1 MMKPKMTDFVRY
13 FILFILFCIPIMIL
27 FYNKITKDN
36 NTDTEN
42 IMQPIDKE
50 SIVNESLYT
59 VEGTITAITF
69 TDLSKTSR
77 VKRLAMHL
85 HLKTLNSPHKEL
97 KFRRYPALES
107 DQQLKVG
114 QRITLTAMKDEFS
127 DFIEDEFSDY
137 SEIVNIEPL

>member
-1 MMKPKMTDFVRY
+1 MKPKMTDFVRY

-77 VKRLAMHL
+77 IKRLEMYL
-85 HLKTLNSPHKEL
+85 HLKTLNSSHEEL

-107 DQQLKVG
+107 DQQLHVG
-114 QRITLTAMKDEFS
+114 QSISLTAMKDDFP

>member
-1 MMKPKMTDFVRY
+1 MTNFMRC
-13 FILFILFCIPIMIL
+13 FILFILFCVPILIH
-27 FYNKITKDN
+27 FGNIVVKDN
-36 NTDTEN
+36 NIDKEKIMQHTDTEN
-42 IMQPIDKE
+42 
-50 SIVNESLYT
+50 IVNESLYT

-77 VKRLAMHL
+77 VKRLEMHL
-85 HLKTLNSPHKEL
+85 HLKTLNSSHEEL